1 MTASYERGGDGAYR
15 AHAVQVLTLAPDG
28 IARLD
33 IFLDPGLF
41 RVFGLPRQL
50 GGPAPAGAAIPG
62 PGAGLSG

>member
-1 MTASYERGGDGAYR
+1 
-15 AHAVQVLTLAPDG
+15 VQVLTLAPGG

-50 GGPAPAGAAIPG
+50 GGRVPAGAAIPG